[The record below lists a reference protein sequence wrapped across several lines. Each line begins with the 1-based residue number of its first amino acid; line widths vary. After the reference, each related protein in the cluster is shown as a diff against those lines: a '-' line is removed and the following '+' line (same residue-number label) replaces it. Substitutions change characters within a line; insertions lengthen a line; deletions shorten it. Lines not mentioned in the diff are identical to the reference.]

1 MNPDEV
7 AHLATSVTLLDGETL
22 HLRPIVPDD
31 APLLVDGFARLSPES
46 RFRRFFSP
54 LEHLS
59 EAQVRYLT
67 EIDYEDH
74 FAWVA
79 FVDGPD
85 GEPVGVGVARYV
97 RDHSDATSAEAA
109 VVVADEHHRRGIGSI
124 LLEALAAV
132 ALTRGIERFDLM
144 VRSDNH
150 AMIATMHELE
160 AGRAPSDDAA
170 VIRFVLD
177 LPTLAGAL
185 SPDL

>member
-1 MNPDEV
+1 MTPDQV
-7 AHLATSVTLLDGETL
+7 AHLATSVTLVDGATL

-31 APLLVDGFARLSPES
+31 APLLVEGFARLSPES
-46 RFRRFFSP
+46 RFLRFFSP
-54 LEHLS
+54 LDHLS
-59 EAQVRYLT
+59 DAQLRYLT

-97 RDHSDATSAEAA
+97 RDHDDATAAEAA

-124 LLEALAAV
+124 LLEALASV
-132 ALTRGIERFDLM
+132 ALTHDVERFDLM

-150 AMIATMHELE
+150 AMISTMHELE
-160 AGRAPSDDAA
+160 ADRAPSDDAA

-177 LPTLAGAL
+177 LPPLAAAL